1 MPVVDSWLWQMHAE
15 ISLEDQTHEVF
26 WGQLLRWL
34 VDGVPEYV
42 SARPE
47 SEEVES
53 GESVRIMAEVN
64 DSAFLEVNDAL
75 VRATLTA
82 PDGTIEVVPL
92 EWTVDRDGEYAGA
105 FTPTMDGDYEISVVA
120 ARGEEESLGTDP
132 AYLRVG
138 PSAEEYFDASLR
150 RSLLARLAE
159 ETGGRYY
166 DPATVGSLPEDIRIT
181 GAGVT
186 LTEEWDLW
194 DMPILFFLLVGLIGS
209 EWAFR
214 RRRALV

>member
-1 MPVVDSWLWQMHAE
+1 MHAD
-15 ISLEDQTHEVF
+15 IPLEDQTHENF
-26 WGQLLRWL
+26 WQQLLRWL

-47 SEEVES
+47 SEEVEV
-53 GESVRIMAEVN
+53 GEAVRIIAEVN
-64 DSAFLEVNDAL
+64 DSAYLEVNDAR

-82 PDGTIEVVPL
+82 PDGSMEMLPL
-92 EWTVDRDGEYAGA
+92 EWTVETDGEYAGT
-105 FTPTMDGDYEISVVA
+105 FTPAMEGEYEFSLSA
-120 ARGEEESLGTDP
+120 EKGEDLSLGTDQ

-138 PSAEEYFDASLR
+138 PSSQEYFDAGLR
-150 RSLLARLAE
+150 RGFLTRLAE

-166 DPATVGSLPEDIRIT
+166 DPSDVGTLPEDVRIT

-186 LTEEWDLW
+186 LTEEKDLW
-194 DMPILFFLLVGLIGS
+194 DMPVLFLLLIALVGT

-214 RRRALV
+214 RMRGLV